1 MKYKFPRKLI
11 RMNSHR
17 ILLYGLLLILF
28 LPIYFY
34 PQPENPGFFKAGW
47 TSAVLDRNGRTLN
60 CRIYYPALFE
70 GSESPLDTTGKPYH
84 VIAFGH
90 GFLMQTSSYISL
102 FKHLAGYGFVVIA
115 PQFPNTQHSELADDL
130 IATIAY
136 IKNENKRID
145 SRFFKLIDTTKSG
158 VFGHSM
164 GGGASLLAASRDSTI
179 IVAASLAA
187 AETNPSAIALMNQIK
202 GTVYL
207 IAGENDG
214 ITPVNNHQ
222 LPMFL
227 NANPI
232 KAILS
237 IKGGNHTKFMDISTW
252 DWTDPNGYISRTEQL
267 RLTRRYLTGIFN
279 HFLKEDTSYFKYTFG
294 EQVIEDSSVIF
305 MYELKPLIPFRFN
318 LIFPDDTLLSPPHKF
333 IWESTKSLNL
343 SDTIKYELTVFRDSL
358 LQDTFIVFSNLSDT
372 SFITSLTNNTYYWR
386 VRAYTSDSTYRTSNQ
401 FLKFIVPEPSGL
413 NHDPS
418 PKEYVLHQNFPN
430 PFNPVTKIDFS
441 LSSNA
446 NVKLSVYNVMGE
458 LIEVLVNSYL
468 EGGNYNV
475 TFHANNLSSGIYF
488 YKLETGGFILTKKM
502 IILR

>member
-1 MKYKFPRKLI
+1 MTS
-11 RMNSHR
+11 NR
-17 ILLYGLLLILF
+17 ILLYGLLLILL
-28 LPIYFY
+28 LPVYIS
-34 PQPENPGFFKAGW
+34 PQPENPGQLKAGW

-60 CRIYYPALFE
+60 CRVYYPAVSE
-70 GSESPLDTTGKPYH
+70 GSEAPIDTSGKPYH

-102 FKHLAGYGFVVIA
+102 FKHLASYGYVVIA

-130 IATIAY
+130 LATISY
-136 IKNENKRID
+136 IKFENKRIG
-145 SRFFKLIDTTKSG
+145 SRFFQLIDTTKSG

-179 IVAASLAA
+179 TVAAPLAA
-187 AETNPSAIALMNQIK
+187 AETNPSAIAQMNQIK
-202 GTVYL
+202 GAVYL

-227 NANPI
+227 NANPV

-279 HFLKEDTSYFKYTFG
+279 HFLKEDTTYYKYTFG
-294 EQVIEDSSVIF
+294 EQVLGDSSVIF

-318 LIFPDDTLLSPPHKF
+318 LIFPNDTLLSPPHKF

-343 SDTIKYELTVFRDSL
+343 SDTVNYELMVFKDSL
-358 LQDTFIVFSNLSDT
+358 LQDTFKIFSNMSDT
-372 SFITSLTNNTYYWR
+372 SFITTLTSNTYYWK

-401 FLKFIVPEPSGL
+401 SLKFIVPEPLGL
-413 NHDPS
+413 YPDPS
-418 PKEYVLHQNFPN
+418 PEEFVLYQNFPN

-446 NVKLSVYNVMGE
+446 NVRLSVYNFVGE
-458 LIEVLVNSYL
+458 LVEVLVNSNFAA
-468 EGGNYNV
+468 GNHSI
-475 TFHANNLSSGIYF
+475 TFNANNLSSGIYL
-488 YKLETGGFILTKKM
+488 YKLEAGSFIQTKKM
-502 IILR
+502 TILR